1 MAWKQFQIT
10 HSFTLENSF
19 YGYDFGEEESKE
31 FSEEEY
37 QGVGNK
43 FIESIYELHF
53 IWKQIKREL

>member
-1 MAWKQFQIT
+1 MT

-19 YGYDFGEEESKE
+19 YGFDFGEEESKE

-37 QGVGNK
+37 QGVGSK

-53 IWKQIKREL
+53 IWK